1 MVNEYFDISE
11 ICTMLNTTSRTL
23 RFYEQKGLISSIR
36 IGSSERR
43 HYTEEQRD
51 KIKNILILR
60 KLGLSVKQ
68 IQELQKQDKD
78 LQSALYEK
86 RAEIGALINTKLM
99 EIALL
104 DQALEQLHNA
114 DSIDG
119 LSTKLQTVSQ
129 NSDLIEII
137 SECNH
142 AIVSGNTDLLYK
154 HLSVTMKE
162 YMPPSA
168 YEKMRDDT
176 IKPLGSYCGFE
187 QLETDRTY
195 PNVLHQYVRYEHL
208 GLKIRYVFIDNKI
221 HGLWLGYYKLT

>member
-1 MVNEYFDISE
+1 MFDKYGIDFRKFSEEERMEIQKYGNLSNIESILVKFQEYGVNISKYFN
-11 ICTMLNTTSRTL
+11 CN
-23 RFYEQKGLISSIR
+23 
-36 IGSSERR
+36 
-43 HYTEEQRD
+43 

-86 RAEIGALINTKLM
+86 RAEIGALINTKLK

-176 IKPLGSYCGFE
+176 MKPLGTYRCLE
-187 QLETDRTY
+187 QLETDRIY

-221 HGLWLGYYKLT
+221 HGLWLGYYILT